1 MKHIYKKLFL
11 FVIVYILLGTLFV
24 SFFWHNKNV
33 ETNEALKEQVSQL
46 KITYKQGLDRFETV
60 SKNIDSSL
68 EEDEIFLTLIS
79 DSVDANQEQKD
90 INREKLYN
98 HLKKEYEKLKHLE
111 VMQLQIVLP
120 NNESFLRMHAK
131 EQFGDSLKD
140 VRYGIV
146 KANESK
152 TPVFGFEEG
161 KSSHAFRYVYPLY
174 KNGVHIGVID
184 IAFSSTMLQ
193 NYSMRANSIH
203 THFIVDRNIFKT
215 QEWKT
220 NTQEPY
226 MQSSEHRDFMFSMSD
241 HIDHNRL
248 DKSHRTLIEPN
259 QDIIDKNI
267 AKGVEFAIYR
277 DLGDSVKV
285 VAFVPV
291 RNIKNDKTVAY
302 FVSYVESSSLSTV
315 TKNFN
320 KNISIALISLLI
332 VMIGAWFIVVY
343 NEKLKKELKYDSLT
357 KIFNRKYFITVADE
371 ELDRAK
377 RFNSPFSVAMVD
389 IDFFKYIN
397 DTYGHQVGDI
407 VLREMALIMH
417 TNTRKYDLVARYGG
431 EEFILLILANGDDT
445 RSVVE
450 SLRKKIEEHS
460 FAKDLNLKITAS
472 FGLSQLQNIDE
483 TLDDIIKRA
492 DDALYISKKE
502 GRNRVTIS

>member
-11 FVIVYILLGTLFV
+11 FLVIYIVLGTLFF

-33 ETNEALKEQVSQL
+33 ETDEALKEQINQL
-46 KITYKQGLDRFETV
+46 KITYQQGIDRFETI
-60 SKNIDSSL
+60 SKNIYSSFQ
-68 EEDEIFLTLIS
+68 EDELFLNLLG
-79 DSVDANQEQKD
+79 DSVNSEQEQKD

-98 HLKKEYEKLKHLE
+98 YLKKEYEKLKHLE

-131 EQFGDSLKD
+131 EQFGDDLSNI
-140 VRYGIV
+140 RYGIV

-152 TPVFGFEEG
+152 MPVFGFEEG

-174 KNGVHIGVID
+174 KNGIHIGVID

-193 NYSMRANSIH
+193 NYSMRANGIH

-226 MQSSEHRDFMFSMSD
+226 MQSSEHKDFMFSMSD

-248 DKSHRTLIEPN
+248 DKSHHILIEPN

-267 AKGVEFAIYR
+267 EKGVEFAIYR
-277 DLGDSVKV
+277 DLGENVKV

-302 FVSYVESSSLSTV
+302 LVSYVESSSLYTV
-315 TKNFN
+315 SKNFN

-332 VMIGAWFIVVY
+332 VMIGAWFIVMY

-357 KIFNRKYFITVADE
+357 KIFNRKHFIAVADE

-377 RFNSPFSVAMVD
+377 RFNSPFSIAMVD

-397 DTYGHQVGDI
+397 DTYGHQVGDS
-407 VLREMALIMH
+407 VLQEMALIIH

-431 EEFILLILANGDDT
+431 EEFILLILAEGDDA
-445 RSVVE
+445 RIVVE
-450 SLRKKIEEHS
+450 SLRKKIEDYS
-460 FAKDLNLKITAS
+460 FSKDLNLKITAS
-472 FGLSQLQNIDE
+472 FGLSQLQNADE
-483 TLDDIIKRA
+483 TLDDITKRA
-492 DDALYISKKE
+492 DNALYISKKE
-502 GRNRVTIS
+502 GRNRVSVF

>member
-1 MKHIYKKLFL
+1 MKYIYKKFFL
-11 FVIVYILLGTLFV
+11 FVIVYILVGVLFV
-24 SFFWHNKNV
+24 LFFWHNKNV
-33 ETNEALKEQVSQL
+33 ETDEALKEQIGQL
-46 KITYKQGLDRFETV
+46 KIAYKQGLDRFETI
-60 SKNIDSSL
+60 SRNINSSF
-68 EEDEIFLTLIS
+68 EEDELFLTLIS
-79 DSVDANQEQKD
+79 DSVDATQEQKD

-98 HLKKEYEKLKHLE
+98 YLKKEYEKLNHLE

-140 VRYGIV
+140 VRYSIV

-174 KNGVHIGVID
+174 KNSVHIGAID

-193 NYSMRANSIH
+193 NYSMRANDIH
-203 THFIVDRNIFKT
+203 THFIVDRNVFRT
-215 QEWKT
+215 QEWET

-226 MQSSEHRDFMFSMSD
+226 HQSSEHKDFMFSMSD

-248 DKSHRTLIEPN
+248 DKSHHTLIEPN
-259 QDIIDKNI
+259 QKIIDKNI

-277 DLGDSVKV
+277 DLGESVKV
-285 VAFVPV
+285 VAFLPV

-302 FVSYVESSSLSTV
+302 LVSYVESSSLYTV
-315 TKNFN
+315 SKNFN

-332 VMIGAWFIVVY
+332 VMIGAWFIVMY

-357 KIFNRKYFITVADE
+357 KIFNRKHFTTVADE

-377 RFNSPFSVAMVD
+377 RFNSSFSIAMVD

-397 DTYGHQVGDI
+397 DTYGHQVGDT
-407 VLREMALIMH
+407 VLQEMALIMK
-417 TNTRKYDLVARYGG
+417 TSTRKYDLVARYGG
-431 EEFILLILANGDDT
+431 EEFILLILAEGDDA

-450 SLRKKIEEHS
+450 SLRKKIEDYS
-460 FAKDLNLKITAS
+460 FAKDLNLKVTAS
-472 FGLSQLQNIDE
+472 FGLSQLQNADE
-483 TLDDIIKRA
+483 TLDDITKRA
-492 DDALYISKKE
+492 DNALYISKKE
-502 GRNRVTIS
+502 GRNRVSVF